1 MSQIPRKPD
10 PRREQAGRPKLRMIG
25 IGSLFFKHLVDAN
38 GHENY
43 CAAGGQQARHV
54 TPLGEAGGSE
64 KPAHACPNTTVG

>member
-1 MSQIPRKPD
+1 
-10 PRREQAGRPKLRMIG
+10 MIG
-25 IGSLFFKHLVDAN
+25 IGSLFFKHLVNSDT
-38 GHENY
+38 HENY